1 VEVADEVL
9 EELQALRRAVACIE
23 AERDCAAVLARYG
36 YYVDYGRRDEWVNL
50 FTEDGVFENMVYH
63 GDDIVNS
70 DPALWRQTRYVG
82 RDQIRDMIYGPA
94 NASIVGRSQHQVG
107 GPPAIFRLIDA
118 DNAVMVSYSVVYVKD
133 KADLPVVQYQN
144 HATNRWTFRKVD
156 GQWYIAENIRRKM
169 GTPDSGKLLEDF

>member
-1 VEVADEVL
+1 VEVNGEVF
-9 EELQALRRAVACIE
+9 EELQALRRAVTCLE

-36 YYVDYGRRDEWVNL
+36 YYVDHGRRDEWVNL
-50 FTEDGVFENMVYH
+50 FTEDGVFDNIMYF

-70 DPALWRQTRYVG
+70 DPALWRQTRFVG
-82 RDQIRDMIYGPA
+82 HERLREMIYGPA

-107 GPPAIFRLIDA
+107 GPPATFRLID
-118 DNAVMVSYSVVYVKD
+118 DNNAVMVSYSVVYVKE

-144 HATNRWTFRKVD
+144 HAMNRWTFRKVD

-169 GTPDSGKLLEDF
+169 GSTESGTLFEDF